1 VSWIN
6 DTASLYGRV
15 FGRGAELTLRAW
27 PIAVTV
33 LLYTVL
39 LQVAIGFAMKLG
51 IASGVGGLV
60 GGMMMT
66 IAFAACISSWLA
78 LVEQV
83 LRSGKVSFAEVPAS
97 FGAYLG
103 DLLAVGFL
111 LFVLRMLA
119 SLVFAP
125 FPFLQIVFALA
136 TFVFFNA
143 VPELIYLARHGAADL
158 LVASYRFIGENWVEW
173 IPANLVLVTIVVAT
187 GIVIPDGPYGV
198 LSGFAAGLVMTYA
211 WIVRGLLFL
220 ELTTSSRRGREFK
233 RRAEL

>member
-1 VSWIN
+1 VSWLG
-6 DTASLYGRV
+6 DTTALYGRV
-15 FGRGAELTLRAW
+15 FGRGAELTLRGW

-39 LQVAIGFAMKLG
+39 LQLAIGFAMQLG
-51 IASGVGGLV
+51 VVGGVGGIV
-60 GGMMMT
+60 SGVVMT
-66 IAFAACISSWLA
+66 IALAACVSSWLA
-78 LVEQV
+78 LVEQM
-83 LRSGKVSFAEVPAS
+83 LRAGKVTFAEVPAS

-111 LFVLRMLA
+111 LFVLRMIA
-119 SLVFAP
+119 ALVFAP

-158 LVASYRFIGENWVEW
+158 LVASYRFIGDNWVEW

-187 GIVIPDGPYGV
+187 GLVVPDGPYGV

-211 WIVRGLLFL
+211 WIVRGLMFL

-233 RRAEL
+233 RRAAS